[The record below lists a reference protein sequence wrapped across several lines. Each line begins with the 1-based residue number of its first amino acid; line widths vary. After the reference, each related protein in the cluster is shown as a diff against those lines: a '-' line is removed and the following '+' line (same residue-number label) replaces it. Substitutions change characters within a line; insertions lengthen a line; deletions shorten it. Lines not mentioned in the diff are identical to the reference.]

1 MANTNP
7 IVDNEETLEYI
18 KEKAKTSPI
27 NVLQACA
34 ITKGFKGKELV
45 DMKYLK
51 ECGAVG
57 FTDDGLPIMDSDVI
71 YNAMLKAKELDV
83 PLKMCIRDRKTE

>member
-34 ITKGFKGKELV
+34 ITKGFKGK
-45 DMKYLK
+45 
-51 ECGAVG
+51 
-57 FTDDGLPIMDSDVI
+57 
-71 YNAMLKAKELDV
+71 
-83 PLKMCIRDRKTE
+83 

>member
-71 YNAMLKAKELDV
+71 YNAMLKAK
-83 PLKMCIRDRKTE
+83 RA

>member
-1 MANTNP
+1 MFMFTLEIQDLPHKEDIETGSKSAAKGGFTTVVCMANTNP

-27 NVLQACA
+27 NVVYKPIA

-45 DMKYLK
+45 DM
-51 ECGAVG
+51 E
-57 FTDDGLPIMDSDVI
+57 IS
-71 YNAMLKAKELDV
+71 
-83 PLKMCIRDRKTE
+83 

>member
-45 DMKYLK
+45 DTK
-51 ECGAVG
+51 
-57 FTDDGLPIMDSDVI
+57 S
-71 YNAMLKAKELDV
+71 
-83 PLKMCIRDRKTE
+83 